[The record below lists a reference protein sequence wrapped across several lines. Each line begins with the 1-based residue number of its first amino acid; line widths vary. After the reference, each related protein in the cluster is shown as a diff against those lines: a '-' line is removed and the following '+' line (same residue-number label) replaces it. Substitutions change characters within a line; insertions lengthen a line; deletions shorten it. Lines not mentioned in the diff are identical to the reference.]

1 MPEYVDVV
9 RYMQLV
15 DERQMNDGGSSVYG
29 SDFINSYWNNHLQ
42 DPDSYPATDW
52 QDVIYKKQAPRHRH
66 EFTMTV
72 GTDKVKTKASLGY
85 VDIDGLYTNSG
96 YKRYMF
102 RVNNDIRL
110 HKMLSANLDVSLKG
124 RTTNLRQIAIF
135 LQEVWLIWLG

>member
-52 QDVIYKKQAPRHRH
+52 QDVIYKKQAPSIG
-66 EFTMTV
+66 M
-72 GTDKVKTKASLGY
+72 SL
-85 VDIDGLYTNSG
+85 L
-96 YKRYMF
+96 
-102 RVNNDIRL
+102 
-110 HKMLSANLDVSLKG
+110 
-124 RTTNLRQIAIF
+124 
-135 LQEVWLIWLG
+135 